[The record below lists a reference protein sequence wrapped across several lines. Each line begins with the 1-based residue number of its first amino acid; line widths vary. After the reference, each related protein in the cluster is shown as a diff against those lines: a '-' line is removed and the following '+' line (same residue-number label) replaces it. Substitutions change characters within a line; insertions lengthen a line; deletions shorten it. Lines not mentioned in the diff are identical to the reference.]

1 MLSHEGNGKI
11 WDLGQLAC
19 MPSPSHLHLSPRYCH
34 GPWCGLLVSPSHSV
48 QPIFHTAAE
57 TTYGFSSPLDQGP
70 SPLPWPSMIWTS
82 QLSSLILYHLPP
94 AHHFT
99 VLVLFWFVEHIK
111 CFYLGPSPLFF
122 FCLEWSHD
130 PVFAFPDP
138 SHHFH
143 FLSSVTSSR
152 EPFSD
157 HPIWLVVLANY
168 FL

>member
-19 MPSPSHLHLSPRYCH
+19 MPSPSHLHLLPRYCH
-34 GPWCGLLVSPSHSV
+34 GPWCGLLASPSHSV

-57 TTYGFSSPLDQGP
+57 TTYGFSSHLDQSP

-122 FCLEWSHD
+122 LAWND
-130 PVFAFPDP
+130 PMTLSLPFQILLIISISYQVSLPPENP
-138 SHHFH
+138 S
-143 FLSSVTSSR
+143 LITQS
-152 EPFSD
+152 E
-157 HPIWLVVLANY
+157 LVVLANY